1 MCSNAGLSRF
11 RRFRRETAHGPNI
24 EAHSAGVPEIRYNL
38 RSLEPLGSIDRP
50 MDKQVEI
57 VDVGPRDGLQSQPKL
72 LDTDTKVALIE
83 RLIDAGIKRLEV
95 TSFVNPKR
103 VPQMADADE
112 VVARLPRHQG
122 VDYIGLVLNE
132 RGFERALASGID
144 QINCVAVATD
154 TFCQRNQGKTSAEM
168 LDIIAGIARRAQAAS
183 KFFGVTIAA
192 SFGCPFEGEVA
203 PERVLEITRCL
214 VDMGVDEIAYAD
226 SIGVAVPTDVRRL
239 IELAR
244 PLTGN
249 IPLRM
254 HFHNTRNTG
263 IGNVYAAIESG
274 IRIFDASCGGVGG
287 CPFAP
292 GATGNIATEDVL
304 YLLHRMGYET
314 GISVEKVIE
323 TAKWLEGPLEAPM
336 PAMIT
341 RAGLFPSAA

>member
-1 MCSNAGLSRF
+1 MCSGAGLSRF
-11 RRFRRETAHGPNI
+11 GRVRGACAQRPKIVADRASI
-24 EAHSAGVPEIRYNL
+24 RAIRYNL
-38 RSLEPLGSIDRP
+38 RSQELPGSIECP

-83 RLIDAGIKRLEV
+83 HLIDAGIKRLEV

-112 VVARLPRHQG
+112 VVARLPRHEG

-144 QINCVAVATD
+144 QINCVAVTTD
-154 TFCQRNQGKTSAEM
+154 TFSQRNQGKTSAEM
-168 LDIIAGIARRAQAAS
+168 LDVIAGIAQRAQDAR

-203 PERVLEITRCL
+203 PERVLEITRRL

-244 PLTGN
+244 PLIGN

-274 IRIFDASCGGVGG
+274 VRIFDASCGGVGG

-292 GATGNIATEDVL
+292 GATGNVATEDVL
-304 YLLHRMGYET
+304 YLLHRMGFET
-314 GISVEKVIE
+314 GISVEKVME
-323 TAKWLEGPLEAPM
+323 TSKWLEGPLETPL